1 MKKIVIIVAVMSLYS
16 CSEKEVLLP
25 QAEVSVLKTVMD
37 HSPIY
42 MFFEIENKK
51 DTVINVNRKNSISST
66 N

>member
-1 MKKIVIIVAVMSLYS
+1 MKKIVIIVAVMSLFS

-42 MFFEIENKK
+42 MFFEIENKNK
-51 DTVINVNRKNSISST
+51 IYLNKKK
-66 N
+66 